1 MSTHVDDTN
10 DEVAAADAGAVD
22 TEAVDAVDTEPVV
35 APDSDRPQY
44 SHKMDLLYVK
54 VAAVLV
60 VLTAI
65 EIYASYADFLDK
77 AFLPLM
83 LSLMATKFLLVVLF
97 FMHLRWDSKLFGR
110 MFWAGALLAVAVYV
124 GALATFEYF
133 AKA

>member
-1 MSTHVDDTN
+1 MSTHVADEAN
-10 DEVAAADAGAVD
+10 DEVVD
-22 TEAVDAVDTEPVV
+22 VDA
-35 APDSDRPQY
+35 PDADRPQY
-44 SHKMDLLYVK
+44 SRKMDLLYVK
-54 VAAVLV
+54 VAGVLV

-83 LSLMATKFLLVVLF
+83 LGLMVTKFLLVVLF

-110 MFWAGALLAVAVYV
+110 LFWAGALLAVAVYV

>member
-22 TEAVDAVDTEPVV
+22 TEADDTGGVD
-35 APDSDRPQY
+35 APDSGRPQY

-54 VAAVLV
+54 VAVVLV

>member
-10 DEVAAADAGAVD
+10 DAVAAADAGAVD
-22 TEAVDAVDTEPVV
+22 TESADTGAVV
-35 APDSDRPQY
+35 PDSDRPQY

-54 VAAVLV
+54 VAVVLV

-83 LSLMATKFLLVVLF
+83 LGLMATKFLLVVLF